1 VKKATNELGPNE
13 ILRKRDGHKYFG
25 YKHTTLD
32 DMIKAGEIPAPIKLG
47 ARARGWTGAQII
59 EWQARLIKNAAK

>member
-1 VKKATNELGPNE
+1 
-13 ILRKRDGHKYFG
+13 
-25 YKHTTLD
+25 
-32 DMIKAGEIPAPIKLG
+32 MIKAGEIPAPIKLG